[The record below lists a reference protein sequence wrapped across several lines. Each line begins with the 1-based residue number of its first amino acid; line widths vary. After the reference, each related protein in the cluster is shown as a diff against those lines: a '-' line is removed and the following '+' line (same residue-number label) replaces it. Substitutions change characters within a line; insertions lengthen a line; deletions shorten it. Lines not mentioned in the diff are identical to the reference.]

1 MKKRRGE
8 KKRRSAQGERERRKV
23 GKKEQ
28 KKKGR
33 ETGRREER
41 RREDSWWGEPRDRDL
56 FISGRAQA
64 HSGSSSAS
72 PYHPVNLFLPVLP
85 SFSLSL
91 SLSLLRRSLLSPSS
105 CSSTCANSAASSTP
119 FVASFRSMFYSTA
132 KLILMSERGVA
143 RWQPLAHLYRVVR
156 FQQTAS
162 ETRYICVYRFL
173 LNLLSEECNTSI

>member
-1 MKKRRGE
+1 M
-8 KKRRSAQGERERRKV
+8 V
-23 GKKEQ
+23 
-28 KKKGR
+28 
-33 ETGRREER
+33 
-41 RREDSWWGEPRDRDL
+41 
-56 FISGRAQA
+56 GRATRSRFIYKWTSLGSLWILLGLPLPPGQPLPT
-64 HSGSSSAS
+64 GSS
-72 PYHPVNLFLPVLP
+72 LL
-85 SFSLSL
+85 LSL

-162 ETRYICVYRFL
+162 ETRYICMYIDFSLIFSARSVIPPFNISFNFL
-173 LNLLSEECNTSI
+173 VRNG